1 MFNID
6 SVEGLQALSVIELV
20 DDGQFRNKL
29 MWMFVDV
36 DHVVA
41 KLEQFLEV

>member
-1 MFNID
+1 MLNID
-6 SVEGLQALSVIELV
+6 SVEGLQTLSMVELV